1 MEDIDQLVGGPES
14 FVRHYGAFA
23 VANVPQ
29 APRFISRSLSLLNGS
44 QRKSHA
50 SRPRHTPPNR
60 VWNGIFA
67 AGDWP
72 AKRGPKTTSPRGD
85 RKSETTTRREMAAKT
100 AFLLANYQSRV
111 SEDWVVGAPGL
122 EPGTR

>member
-1 MEDIDQLVGGPES
+1 MTQSKDTGDE
-14 FVRHYGAFA
+14 YGRRQTSR
-23 VANVPQ
+23 Q

-60 VWNGIFA
+60 VWNGIVA

-72 AKRGPKTTSPRGD
+72 AKKGPKTTSPRGD

-100 AFLLANYQSRV
+100 AFLPRPVRQKPHIPPA
-111 SEDWVVGAPGL
+111 
-122 EPGTR
+122 